1 MSLVKQAL
9 ILEIKDVAA
18 KSVDLKSK
26 MDTAKTELK
35 RNLYRKKLIKNNQE
49 AAQLFEAL
57 SRLPEVEA
65 VIKVEDGV
73 KDEVPVLE
81 GRTQEKSGGSQT
93 VE

>member
-1 MSLVKQAL
+1 MSHIKQAL
-9 ILEIKDVAA
+9 IAEIQEVAA
-18 KSVDLKSK
+18 KSVKLKK
-26 MDTAKTELK
+26 EMDEAKTELK

-65 VIKVEDGV
+65 VIKVDDGV
-73 KDEVPVLE
+73 KNEVPVLE
-81 GRTQEKSGGSQT
+81 GRTQETSGGSQT